1 MASSLDKEDY
11 FIRKFDGTNFS
22 IWKERSVGSFGCKR
36 SHYDTLTSLLHLAE
50 SVFFTIIGKTTA
62 KDLWDSLCSAWESK
76 STSNKVFL
84 VNKLMKLS
92 MKEGS
97 IVFGHLN
104 EFNSLFSQLTS
115 GSFSEFDDELES
127 IFVLCSLPSS
137 WDKFCTVISNSAP
150 NGKLVFND
158 VTNALLLEEIQCKS
172 LEGASHGDAYMASSS
187 QKQRGHDKYKN
198 RSKSRE
204 RNPRSQSRNR
214 NSSKERSAKN
224 VECYYCHKKGHYKKD
239 CRNFLRN
246 QKDKQKDKSDKG
258 KSSVKIE
265 EIKVVESTMASIAV
279 GNVPTPVMHIMPA
292 LIHAQIKHFCL
303 SPFLAFWAALSV
315 HNMSSRRPRGSKG
328 SRWDKEES
336 SRDHALPAEEHQ
348 VLGLPLARRDL
359 VEKVV
364 PGVFLFLFDI
374 DSRELHG
381 VFEASSHGGLNL
393 EPKAFQGQGSYPAQ
407 VRFAIYRECLP
418 LPENVFKAVI
428 EENYFARSKFH
439 PELTSDQVSRL
450 VQSFRPIE
458 APRKRLLVDG
468 AMQEAGG
475 HRLERVIPVPGG
487 LELAN
492 RIPQYRLPAPGMRLE
507 ERLPRQDPRALAA
520 EVVERPPLPQL
531 RVLDGRSEQK
541 DLLSQGRLEEVD
553 QLALKYLQPGNPAA
567 RIALNPLQRNAAVEA
582 ARAVPSQEAIFRSRS
597 LELDRLRAAAGQA
610 AFLREQGS
618 SLPGVGSSRAGVPF
632 AAIRHEPVAVSG
644 LARQSADIRRRR

>member
-1 MASSLDKEDY
+1 MAA
-11 FIRKFDGTNFS
+11 RKASRPDP
-22 IWKERSVGSFGCKR
+22 
-36 SHYDTLTSLLHLAE
+36 
-50 SVFFTIIGKTTA
+50 
-62 KDLWDSLCSAWESK
+62 
-76 STSNKVFL
+76 
-84 VNKLMKLS
+84 
-92 MKEGS
+92 
-97 IVFGHLN
+97 
-104 EFNSLFSQLTS
+104 FSQHTQALQIDPTYCPVPRRQTCAAFQRWRGRNKSLTNYPILT
-115 GSFSEFDDELES
+115 DQNPPTVPYVVNTLNQTVELLRD
-127 IFVLCSLPSS
+127 VP
-137 WDKFCTVISNSAP
+137 
-150 NGKLVFND
+150 D
-158 VTNALLLEEIQCKS
+158 VTCQMLEEIARMIVTCIQGW
-172 LEGASHGDAYMASSS
+172 ED
-187 QKQRGHDKYKN
+187 QTF
-198 RSKSRE
+198 
-204 RNPRSQSRNR
+204 PR
-214 NSSKERSAKN
+214 
-224 VECYYCHKKGHYKKD
+224 V
-239 CRNFLRN
+239 
-246 QKDKQKDKSDKG
+246 
-258 KSSVKIE
+258 SV
-265 EIKVVESTMASIAV
+265 SCFQ
-279 GNVPTPVMHIMPA
+279 VPWT
-292 LIHAQIKHFCL
+292 
-303 SPFLAFWAALSV
+303 ALSV
-315 HNMSSRRPRGSKG
+315 HNMSSRRPRGIKG
-328 SRWDKEES
+328 SRWDKEEG
-336 SRDHALPAEEHQ
+336 SRDHAIPAEEHRGPRKGPAGLIFMCNSRTKTDCFNYK

-359 VEKVV
+359 VEQVV

-393 EPKAFQGQGSYPAQ
+393 EPKAFQGQGSYPSQ

-418 LPENVFKAVI
+418 LPENVFKGVI
-428 EENYFARSKFH
+428 EENYFARNKFH

-475 HRLERVIPVPGG
+475 HRLERVIPAPGG

-492 RIPQYRLPAPGMRLE
+492 RIPQYRLPAPGIRLE

-567 RIALNPLQRNAAVEA
+567 RRALNPLQRNAAVEA

-618 SLPGVGSSRAGVPF
+618 SLPGVGSSRVGMPF